1 MSGDLQSVQFMN
13 HKTKANTNAGLRPAR
28 ESDHRALALNYVKET
43 LRSSSFSTYRRRPV
57 STPSATSTTY
67 VRRGSR
73 PTPGWLFIQR
83 FLSVWRSLMVC
94 IVALFA
100 LSSPAFAETRIAL
113 VIGNA
118 KYSTSTLKNPANDAA
133 AIASALKK
141 LGFVVIH
148 RENATQ
154 RNMLEAMREFV
165 DKAGSYDVR
174 LLFYAGH
181 GMQITGKNYLMPVD
195 AALGDERDLQRT
207 AVNLNEF
214 VDLIGQMKRGI
225 NIVVLDACRDNP
237 YGANQSLSADG
248 RRMRFRSVRM
258 SGLASVEAPV
268 GSFVAFAA
276 APGQVAEDGPT
287 GSHGVFTKHLLDH
300 IAAPN
305 LTIEQVFKRVRSGV
319 KLDTD
324 SKQIPWDSSSL
335 TGEFCFVSGAKVCGE
350 TR

>member
-1 MSGDLQSVQFMN
+1 MRQDEANCSAAQREKKAHDIVGSGMCRAVQRAWAHAIKKLLFMLAVTCVMSAASNVG
-13 HKTKANTNAGLRPAR
+13 
-28 ESDHRALALNYVKET
+28 
-43 LRSSSFSTYRRRPV
+43 
-57 STPSATSTTY
+57 
-67 VRRGSR
+67 
-73 PTPGWLFIQR
+73 
-83 FLSVWRSLMVC
+83 
-94 IVALFA
+94 
-100 LSSPAFAETRIAL
+100 AETRIAL

-118 KYSTSTLKNPANDAA
+118 KYSNSTLKNPANDAA
-133 AIASALKK
+133 AIAITLKK

-148 RENATQ
+148 REDATQ

-165 DKAGSYDVR
+165 DKAGGYDVR

-181 GMQITGKNYLMPVD
+181 GAQITGKNYLMPVD

-214 VDLIGQMKRGI
+214 VNLIGQMKRGI

-287 GSHGVFTKHLLDH
+287 GSHGVFTKHLLEH

-319 KLDTD
+319 KNDTD

-335 TGEFCFVSGAKVCGE
+335 TGEFCFAKTAIACGGG
-350 TR
+350 R